1 MRRVDVTVTE
11 AGRESA
17 ETIGRLL
24 QLYLYEMSDH
34 DGREIG
40 EDGVFR
46 YPHFSVYWTD
56 PERTPLLIRAD
67 GRLAGFAFVRE
78 VAPGV
83 LDMAEFF
90 VLRVWRRRG
99 VGRTAARRVLD
110 RHRGRWEI
118 RFFPGNAAGAALWE
132 SLAAER
138 DGVQRSVEDGLTKLR
153 LVW

>member
-1 MRRVDVTVTE
+1 MAE

-40 EDGVFR
+40 EDGMYA
-46 YPHFSVYWTD
+46 YPYFSVYWTE

-83 LDMAEFF
+83 RDMAEFF
-90 VLRVWRRRG
+90 VLKGWRRRG
-99 VGRTAARRVLD
+99 VGRSAARQVLG
-110 RHRGRWEI
+110 RHRGPWEI

-132 SLAAER
+132 GLAAER
-138 DGVQRSVEDGLTKLR
+138 EGVLRSVDDGMTKLR